1 MTFYSVEA
9 NNHDKY
15 KHVKFITKKELQMLS
30 NDVESNAETNYLVL
44 FDDNSFT
51 IYMSWEKY
59 KLISAQ
65 PALGDFLKEHR
76 RAIRLGN
83 TVELSPRKKEN
94 ECF

>member
-9 NNHDKY
+9 NNHEKY
-15 KHVKFITKKELQMLS
+15 NHVKFITKEELQMLS
-30 NDVESNAETNYLVL
+30 HDVESNAETNYLVL

-51 IYMSWEKY
+51 VYMGWEKY
-59 KLISAQ
+59 KLMNEQ
-65 PALGDFLKEHR
+65 PALRDFLDEHR

-94 ECF
+94 D